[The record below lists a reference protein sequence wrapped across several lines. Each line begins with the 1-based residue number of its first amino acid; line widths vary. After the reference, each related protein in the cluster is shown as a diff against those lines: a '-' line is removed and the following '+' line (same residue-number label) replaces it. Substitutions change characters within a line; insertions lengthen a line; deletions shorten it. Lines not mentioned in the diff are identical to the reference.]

1 MKNVFFSK
9 VSNMDFDGKTIN
21 GYRCL
26 KKLGQGGFGSV
37 WKVANKNNEM
47 FVYFEKFLI

>member
-1 MKNVFFSK
+1 
-9 VSNMDFDGKTIN
+9 MDYVGRTIN
-21 GYRCL
+21 GLKCL

-47 FVYFEKFLI
+47 FEKFLIYSIIYY